1 MFGGRGRSNAVQA
14 IQLLCVWVVLI
25 NASVLDLSSECPAG
39 ARSLKGESSSEGGSC
54 LLGGRVDASLSP
66 ILWLSFAAPGGS
78 MTGAEVGIDVRGVI
92 ERAAGNLHVGRAH
105 AKFGCQLTCAR
116 VLSLSSLWC

>member
-1 MFGGRGRSNAVQA
+1 MLGGMGRRGNAATFQA
-14 IQLLCVWVVLI
+14 THLLCVWVVLI
-25 NASVLDLSSECPAG
+25 NASVLGLSSECPAG
-39 ARSLKGESSSEGGSC
+39 ARALKGESSSEGGSC

-92 ERAAGNLHVGRAH
+92 ERAAGNLHHVGRAH
-105 AKFGCQLTCAR
+105 AKFG
-116 VLSLSSLWC
+116 VN